1 MIIMI
6 PPVLQELHWLP
17 EGQRIDFK
25 ILLVTFNPINGIA
38 PPYAPINAKP
48 KGGGGGVWHRVG
60 ILTFSKQII
69 KISTPRQKII
79 VKISRN
85 KWFTSLLLFEMERSN
100 A

>member
-25 ILLVTFNPINGIA
+25 ILLVTFKPINGIA

-48 KGGGGGVWHRVG
+48 KGHHHHRHRRRHHHHH
-60 ILTFSKQII
+60 IDIDRC
-69 KISTPRQKII
+69 IS
-79 VKISRN
+79 
-85 KWFTSLLLFEMERSN
+85 
-100 A
+100 